1 MENSKKL
8 CFIIAHKYSIKFKSY
23 IKYYVDNIQKF
34 YKDSFILI
42 VDNNSNNIEN
52 ILNIFN
58 NYNNLKIIINNS
70 NAKFE
75 LGAYN
80 EGIRYILTNN
90 LLNKYEY
97 FVFSQDNYVL
107 KNKFD
112 VKKELIDKNILA
124 CSFSKIEKKDGTPFE
139 YNYLRT
145 NPYCV
150 YIFNKINCLDKITEF
165 GIAWCSSFILHKSKI
180 NDYYNIVKDIVV
192 KGNHE
197 GRCAGERFLSGIC
210 YYLNN
215 NKYVSLG
222 NENSVNPEILGYDV
236 WTVDIVNDNLSNY
249 FVKKVQQKVD
259 HGVI

>member
-1 MENSKKL
+1 MENSYKL
-8 CFIIAHKYSIKFKSY
+8 CFVIAQKYSRKYKSY
-23 IKYYVDNIQKF
+23 IKYYVNNIQKF

-42 VDNNSNNIEN
+42 VDNNSKHIKDIED
-52 ILNIFN
+52 IFS
-58 NYNNLKIIINNS
+58 NYSNLEIIINNS

-80 EGIRYILTNN
+80 EGIRYIKNNN

-112 VKKELIDKNILA
+112 VDKELIDKNILA
-124 CSFSKIEKKDGTPFE
+124 CSFSKIEKKDGTTFE

-145 NPYCV
+145 NPYN
-150 YIFNKINCLDKITEF
+150 ILNKINCLDKITEF
-165 GIAWCSSFILHKSKI
+165 GIVWACSFILHKSKI
-180 NDYYNIVKDIVV
+180 NDYYNIVKDIIV
-192 KGNHE
+192 KSNTE
-197 GRCAGERFLSGIC
+197 GRCASERFLSGIC

-222 NENSVNPEILGYDV
+222 NENAYSVESLGYDC
-236 WTVDIVNDNLSNY
+236 WTVDIKNDNLSNY
-249 FVKKVQQKVD
+249 FVKIVQQKGNHQNID
-259 HGVI
+259 